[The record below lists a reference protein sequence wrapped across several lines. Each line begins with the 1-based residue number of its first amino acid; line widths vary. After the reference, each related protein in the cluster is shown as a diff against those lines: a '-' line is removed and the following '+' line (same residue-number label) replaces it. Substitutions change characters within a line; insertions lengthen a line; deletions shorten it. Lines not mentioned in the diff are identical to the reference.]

1 MNCLIWGYYYAT
13 KREVSMPSRTPE
25 ESGVITWPNSDPGNE
40 HVTRRP
46 LRRVSHCLHVIRLI
60 VFFTIWENHYSFW
73 D

>member
-25 ESGVITWPNSDPGNE
+25 ESGVITWPNSS
-40 HVTRRP
+40 TRIEI
-46 LRRVSHCLHVIRLI
+46 LEMSMSRVGHCSEYLI
-60 VFFTIWENHYSFW
+60 ACMSF